1 MDVIGFLNIRFG
13 EGESYI
19 ILNIARSAIS
29 LIATVDINSDGL
41 IFHFMNGIFRQR
53 PTKLWYTTFG
63 TLLLSYLKRSHPT
76 KNLKLRDA
84 AEKVATLLALPTAQK
99 LQTLFVINID
109 KISRSESDVSIKI
122 TEQIKISK
130 PGAF

>member
-1 MDVIGFLNIRFG
+1 MEYLDRDQL
-13 EGESYI
+13 S
-19 ILNIARSAIS
+19 S
-29 LIATVDINSDGL
+29 DIQHLG
-41 IFHFMNGIFRQR
+41 H
-53 PTKLWYTTFG
+53 
-63 TLLLSYLKRSHPT
+63 
-76 KNLKLRDA
+76 A